1 MNVWP
6 AAVIV
11 PVRADPVLAATAN
24 PTEPLPV
31 PETPVEIVIQV
42 VFEPAV
48 HAQVDGDAVTPNDP
62 DPPASATLWS
72 VGEIEN
78 VHGGGGGAAAACDT
92 VNVLPAAVIVPLR
105 AAPEF
110 AATVKDTLPLPAPE
124 LPLKRIAARIK
135 STKTAKTAS
144 ARCTT
149 KRPKPIAK
157 TASAL

>member
-72 VGEIEN
+72 VGEIEI
-78 VHGGGGGAAAACDT
+78 VHGAGGGAAAACDT

-124 LPLKRIAARIK
+124 LPLVIVIHEAFDAAVQAHVPADAL
-135 STKTAKTAS
+135 TANDPEPPVS
-144 ARCTT
+144 ATD
-149 KRPKPIAK
+149 
-157 TASAL
+157 